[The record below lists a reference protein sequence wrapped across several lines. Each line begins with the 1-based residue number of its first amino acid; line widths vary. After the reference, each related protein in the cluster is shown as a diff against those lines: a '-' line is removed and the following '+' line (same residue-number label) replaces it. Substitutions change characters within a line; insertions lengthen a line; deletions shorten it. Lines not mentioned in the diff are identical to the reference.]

1 MGRTRYAMTVSSLA
15 PFCNWIR
22 TALCLAVFGSL
33 VPVPSAYG
41 SEPVRVRNQDGV
53 EQTSGHVLRS
63 EVNIQTVNVQVKDK
77 SGKDVRGLTAN
88 DFAVRENG
96 ARQKIAFFDPG
107 TGPVTIAVL
116 VDSSVSVSENG
127 KLGSAEQIAAQFMRV
142 ARSGDDIYAM
152 DFTEWTGA
160 FERLT
165 AEQLRNPGPVTV
177 PSAAGS
183 GSAVY
188 DAIAT
193 AICHLRHSKNPRQAI
208 IVITDGIDEH
218 SRLTLDELIAL
229 VRSQRAQLFMIGL
242 HSRPELGFRGRM
254 EPKIRLVTGQD
265 IDNPDVVFSRLAKET
280 GAENFVPNSQHGLQD
295 ALKAVSDMLD
305 SEYTLAYYPPPTARK
320 LRKIDVTVNRH
331 GLRVLANRSTVS
343 SQPFNEA
350 VHYVGSTCAVS
361 PTFYLRSYE
370 SRVTGGPGGQIYRDD
385 FADPRSG
392 WPVHADSHYTSGG
405 YELSTAVQVGN
416 PLPGEDSVPKPVPVT
431 IGPTLIGSSSQEQ
444 TKAYRENVTAAYGP
458 PWPDFRVS
466 AMVKLFQPQSDWSAK
481 SNFSRPVRS
490 AAGLVFRM
498 SWRGYYALLV
508 GPPLK
513 DKKILAFEVVA
524 RSFRGDSYAESVI
537 VPWTTVPRGSSS
549 GAQLGI
555 EDVGDQIAIFIDRRE
570 VGVARDDTFETGY
583 EGFIV
588 SAPAHAVFSNFVLE
602 QK

>member
-1 MGRTRYAMTVSSLA
+1 MTVSSSA
-15 PFCNWIR
+15 PFSNWIR
-22 TALCLAVFGSL
+22 TALCLAVLASL
-33 VPVPSAYG
+33 SPVLVAYG

-183 GSAVY
+183 GSAVF
-188 DAIAT
+188 DAIA
-193 AICHLRHSKNPRQAI
+193 AAVCHLRDSKNPREAI

-218 SRLTLDELIAL
+218 SRLTVNELLDV
-229 VRSQRAQLFMIGL
+229 VRSQRAQLFLIGL
-242 HSRPELGFRGRM
+242 HSRPELGFTGHM

-265 IDNPDVVFSRLAKET
+265 IDNPDAVFSRLAKEA
-280 GAENFVPNSQHGLQD
+280 GAETFAPNSQHGLQG

-305 SEYTLAYYPPPTARK
+305 SEYTLAYYPPPTTRK
-320 LRKIDVTVNRH
+320 LRKIDVKVDRH
-331 GLRVLANRSTVS
+331 GLRVFANRSSMS
-343 SQPFNEA
+343 SQPFDEA
-350 VHYVGSTCAVS
+350 VHYVVGTCVVS
-361 PTFYLRSYE
+361 PTFYLRPYE
-370 SRVTGGPGGQIYRDD
+370 SRITGGPGGQIYRDD
-385 FADPRSG
+385 FSDARSG
-392 WPVHADSHYTSGG
+392 WPVHSDSHYASGG
-405 YELSTAVQVGN
+405 YEISTVVEISNDVQGERGNTPNIVPVEGGARPLSSTAQ
-416 PLPGEDSVPKPVPVT
+416 
-431 IGPTLIGSSSQEQ
+431 GPTRV
-444 TKAYRENVTAAYGP
+444 YRENVTAAYGP

-466 AMVKLFQPQSDWSAK
+466 AMVKLFQPPSDWSAK

-498 SWRGYYALLV
+498 SWKGYYALLV
-508 GPPLK
+508 GPSVK
-513 DKKILAFEVVA
+513 NKQMLAFELVA
-524 RSFRGDSYAESVI
+524 RSFRGDSYIESAI
-537 VPWTTVPRGSSS
+537 VPWTTIPQDSPWE
-549 GAQLGI
+549 AQVAVG
-555 EDVGDQIAIFIDRRE
+555 EVGDQITMFVDGKQ